1 MDPWGANGLGTG
13 SEGVWMHNCSD
24 DAHWQLVASRQG
36 AVVVLDL
43 LRLRLRLLFSDGVF
57 GVVDVIVVVVAPRIL
72 KEDVGAP
79 SACM

>member
-43 LRLRLRLLFSDGVF
+43 LRLLFSDGVF
-57 GVVDVIVVVVAPRIL
+57 GVVAVVVVAPRIL